1 MIFSR
6 LTLLLF
12 FNYEPPKLR
21 PSHVLVVRDS
31 SLTNLELNL
40 TSTLCYWYVVNSR
53 ASVPTT
59 SDTMTMPMQ
68 VSLPLAMYLRIPVKY
83 EKSSSE
89 VSRPLYLP
97 LRSYILLDQS
107 QPNLP
112 AITFHNNRKTRM
124 VSATRT

>member
-12 FNYEPPKLR
+12 SKSKPKLR
-21 PSHVLVVRDS
+21 LSHVLVVRDS

-40 TSTLCYWYVVNSR
+40 TSTLCYRYVVHSR

-68 VSLPLAMYLRIPVKY
+68 VSLPLVMYLRIPLKY
-83 EKSSSE
+83 GEPSE
-89 VSRPLYLP
+89 VSALSISRYVHTY
-97 LRSYILLDQS
+97 S
-107 QPNLP
+107 
-112 AITFHNNRKTRM
+112 
-124 VSATRT
+124 